1 MAYNANTPMTLRA
14 RAFEILERGRRG
26 TLSQAFD
33 IFIVVLILS
42 SVLVSVFETVAW
54 VRERHGFWMGPFEQF
69 CSIVFV
75 CEYVARIWAAPEH
88 PLLAHRGPVMARV
101 RAVFMPLMIVDFISI
116 LPFFIQ
122 MFVGSDVAAIRIIR
136 IVRFYRL
143 ARYVPAIATIGRVLA
158 NEWRALVGCVAIFGG
173 LLLLAS
179 VAMYLAESHL
189 QPDNFGDIPS
199 TMWWAVVTL
208 STVGYGD
215 VTPITAN
222 GKIIAGMVMIMGIA
236 FFALPVGIIANGFQ
250 QEIKQSDFVVSFAMV
265 ARVPLFARLQTTLIA
280 RLVRLLHARKFGSGA
295 VIVSKG
301 EAADSMFFIA
311 SGEVEI
317 ELGEHPVRLGEG
329 DFFGEL
335 ALLHHD
341 ARRMATVIA
350 VRNTEVLVLH
360 APDFRRLMAQNPELN
375 AVIIEIASQREKD
388 AQQRLAGVDPIAEKR
403 ARQTPSRR
411 KRSPAA

>member
-1 MAYNANTPMTLRA
+1 
-14 RAFEILERGRRG
+14 
-26 TLSQAFD
+26 
-33 IFIVVLILS
+33 
-42 SVLVSVFETVAW
+42 VLVSVFETVAW
-54 VRERHGFWMGPFEQF
+54 IRERHGFWMEPFERF
-69 CSIVFV
+69 CSIVFI
-75 CEYVARIWAAPEH
+75 CEYLARLWAAPEH

-101 RAVFMPLMIVDFISI
+101 RAAFMPIMIVDFISI
-116 LPFFIQ
+116 LPFFVELF
-122 MFVGSDVAAIRIIR
+122 MGSDIAAIRIIR

-158 NEWRALVGCVAIFGG
+158 NEWRALVGCVAIFVG

-179 VAMYLAESHL
+179 VAMYLAESDL

-215 VTPITAN
+215 VIPVTAI
-222 GKIIAGMVMIMGIA
+222 GKIIAGCVMIMGIA

-265 ARVPLFARLQTTLIA
+265 ARVPLFSRLETTLIA
-280 RLVRLLHARKFGSGA
+280 RLVRHLHARKFGAGA
-295 VIVSKG
+295 VVVSKG

-311 SGEVEI
+311 AGEVEI
-317 ELGEHPVRLGEG
+317 ELGDNPVRLGEG

-341 ARRMATVIA
+341 ARRMATVMA
-350 VRNTEVLVLH
+350 VRNTEVLVLD
-360 APDFRRLMAQNPELN
+360 APGFRRLMSQNPELK
-375 AVIIEIASQREKD
+375 AVINEIAAQRERD
-388 AQQRLAGVDPIAEKR
+388 AAARMKGQSPKAGKR
-403 ARQTPSRR
+403 GQ
-411 KRSPAA
+411 AASGSGKVR